1 MKETTVT
8 SDISGKTFKAP
19 PRENSDAGIT
29 FIRPSQL
36 TDPELLVEGIYIG
49 ALPNNF
55 DDSKSDYKFE
65 TADGK
70 TVVINSAGQLA
81 YQMKK
86 VEVGSLVRVEYL
98 GKTEMKKGKNKGKK
112 AHSFEVLIADDE
124 AS

>member
-1 MKETTVT
+1 MKIVT
-8 SDISGKTFKAP
+8 SETSGKTFKSATA
-19 PRENSDAGIT
+19 NSGGIT

-36 TDPELLVEGIYIG
+36 EAPGLLVEGIYIG
-49 ALPNNF
+49 ALPNSF

-81 YQMKK
+81 YQMKS

-98 GKTEMKKGKNKGKK
+98 GKQEMKKGKNKGKK
-112 AHSFEVLIADDE
+112 AHAFEVLVAEDE